1 MKVFK
6 KALVATVPVMAG
18 YVVLGTGFGIL
29 LHSKGYGLIWSI
41 AMSVFIYAG
50 SMQYVAVD
58 FLACTASLITVAL
71 TTFMVNARHLFYGIS
86 MIDEYKDTGAAKPY
100 LIFALTDETYS
111 LVCNG
116 YDGDQKDK
124 AKFYFLA
131 SIMNQ
136 CYWITGSIIG
146 TLIGTI
152 LPFDPTG
159 IDFSLTAL
167 FLTVFVEQWLTGNDH
182 IPAIIGVVSA
192 VLCLLIFGTG
202 SFLIPTM
209 IVISIALF
217 VLKLV
222 RERMAG
228 RKQEGEKN
236 D

>member
-124 AKFYFLA
+124 ARFYFLA

-136 CYWITGSIIG
+136 CYWIIGSIIG
-146 TLIGTI
+146 SLVGAI

-182 IPAIIGVVSA
+182 IPAIIGVASA
-192 VLCLLIFGTG
+192 VLCLLIFGSG

-209 IVISIALF
+209 IVISVALF